1 MLRSFEIRMGTA
13 WRRYGMSELTF
24 RDFAGAVMGG
34 DAERAAEVLS
44 QLLGVELSDA
54 RSATS
59 IFSARMAEG
68 PEFVQKAM
76 SMRGAVAAKDETLLR
91 GLLVDCFGLTGEQA
105 NGAAA
110 TLLAR
115 AS

>member
-1 MLRSFEIRMGTA
+1 
-13 WRRYGMSELTF
+13 MSELTF

-44 QLLGVELSDA
+44 QLLGVELLEA
-54 RSATS
+54 RSATA

-76 SMRGAVAAKDETLLR
+76 SMRGAVAAKDEAQLR